1 MVIKKQGEKLQYLVK
16 GNISRT
22 DRIAF
27 DFPSEIEFDGLIS
40 SFNLPLQWLPGCFL
54 TPFPGLVRWRHTV
67 TGCMSPPR
75 PRFQASLI
83 GPLGAAPEK
92 KIRHVYWES
101 RFFIWEEVKTR
112 GDVVQVCVVRGHSS
126 WYANVLVHRTL
137 QQRISNFNVL
147 NKVSNFCVEK
157 KGFCQVNKAFR
168 VSWVHEEEIALNSC
182 QRYILFVYWFR

>member
-1 MVIKKQGEKLQYLVK
+1 MVIKKQREKLQFLIK
-16 GNISRT
+16 GNSSRT

-40 SFNLPLQWLPGCFL
+40 PFYLPLQWLRGCCV

-75 PRFQASLI
+75 PRYQASLV

-92 KIRHVYWES
+92 KS
-101 RFFIWEEVKTR
+101 GMFIEKAGSLSEEVKTW
-112 GDVVQVCVVRGHSS
+112 GDVVQVCVVSGHSS

-137 QQRISNFNVL
+137 QQLISFYRTEQSFKL
-147 NKVSNFCVEK
+147 LCWKIKVFVRYTKHSGFHGYTRK
-157 KGFCQVNKAFR
+157 KL
-168 VSWVHEEEIALNSC
+168 H
-182 QRYILFVYWFR
+182 